1 MEFEPRIRITEREED
16 MIINLRLLP
25 AETFEAFERG
35 IRAAAEYDARQPGV
49 VHLFFARREP
59 PEGRV
64 FAHVFRIVLPPE
76 EKEKLFS
83 SRPPNPRRG
92 PAAPP
97 QTPENFNDK

>member
-16 MIINLRLLP
+16 LIINLRLLP
-25 AETFEAFERG
+25 AKVREAFERG
-35 IRAAAEYDARQPGV
+35 IRAAAADDARQPGV
-49 VHLFFARREP
+49 VRLFLAHREP
-59 PEGRV
+59 PEGRIS
-64 FAHVFRIVLPPE
+64 AHVFRIVLPPE

-97 QTPENFNDK
+97 QTPGNFNDK